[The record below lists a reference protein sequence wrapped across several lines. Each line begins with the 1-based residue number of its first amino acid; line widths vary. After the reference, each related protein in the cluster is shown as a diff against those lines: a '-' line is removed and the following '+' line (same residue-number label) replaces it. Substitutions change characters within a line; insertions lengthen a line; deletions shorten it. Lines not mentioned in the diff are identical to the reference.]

1 MAKERNL
8 KLNLLTDTTKF
19 NAGMKSA
26 QANVGGLDKSVQKA
40 TKAAAAAFAA
50 LAVSAGYAAVK
61 IGKDSV
67 NAAIKDQASQ
77 AKLAKALENTT
88 KANDEQIKSVEDWI
102 TKQQLALGI
111 SDNEL
116 RPAFANLARA
126 TEDLEKSQSL
136 TNLAM
141 DISAATGRDLETV
154 SLGLAKAYNG
164 NFGALTKLGIPLDE
178 NIKKTKDF
186 DALTQQLTTTFAGS
200 ADAAADTYEGKLRR
214 MSEASGELQESI
226 GELLLPA
233 VSTFIDYMNMK
244 AIPALTQVRDGFNGV
259 KTSTNGLGFALGEEF
274 RSLSDNVSQLFKN
287 LSFEGGGI
295 VGLLIADVTVKV
307 KRISDIFEAVNTVI
321 NKFKKIFGVALPGAT
336 SSNAS
341 VQSRD
346 AARSA
351 GRNSRNTTAL
361 SGLGDYLGGLDSGGG
376 SSSSSKQTKKQKAAA
391 AAQKAAAEAAA
402 KAAKEAEEAQRLL
415 NEALEEAARVAEE
428 AQRAFDDYADSVSN
442 AVSSNLSFEQ
452 AFQNRGEGSFLSA
465 LRNQANRLREFGG
478 RIAKLIQLGL
488 SRGAL
493 SQILAAGPIVGSQ
506 IADELIQGGDS
517 AIGETNAIVGSIA
530 DFSNQLGQ
538 SAATGLG
545 GSNVNG
551 GVNITINGAIDPEG
565 VRRSLELLFQQSG
578 ARIGDVNFAGAN
590 L

>member
-1 MAKERNL
+1 MANIRFL
-8 KLNLLTDTTKF
+8 KLNLSADTTKF

-26 QANVGGLDKSVQKA
+26 QTNVGGLDNSVQKA
-40 TKAAAAAFAA
+40 TKAASAAFAA
-50 LAVSAGYAAVK
+50 LAVSAGYAAIK
-61 IGKDSV
+61 IGKDAV
-67 NAAIKDQASQ
+67 NAAIKDEASQ
-77 AKLAKALENTT
+77 AKLAKALQNTT
-88 KANDEQIKSVEDWI
+88 KANDAQIKSVEEYI
-102 TKQQLALGI
+102 TKQQLSLGI
-111 SDNEL
+111 SDNQL

-126 TEDLEKSQSL
+126 TEDLGKSQEL

-154 SLGLAKAYNG
+154 SLALGKAYNG

-200 ADAAADTYEGKLRR
+200 ANAAAETYEGKLRR
-214 MSEASGELQESI
+214 MNEATGELQESL

-233 VSTFIDYMNMK
+233 VTEFIDYMNMK
-244 AIPALTQVRDGFNGV
+244 AIPALTQVRDGFNGI
-259 KTSTNGLGFALGEEF
+259 KSSTTGLGYALGEEF
-274 RSLSDNVSQLFKN
+274 RTLSENVSQLFKN

-295 VGLLIADVTVKV
+295 VGLLVADVTVKV
-307 KRISDIFEAVNTVI
+307 KRISDVFEAVNTVI
-321 NKFKKIFGVALPGAT
+321 NKFKKIFGIATTASTTAT
-336 SSNAS
+336 SSM
-341 VQSRD
+341 QSRD

-351 GRNSRNTTAL
+351 GRNAGNTAATDTL
-361 SGLGDYLGGLDSGGG
+361 QKYIDQLNSDVST
-376 SSSSSKQTKKQKAAA
+376 SKGAKKTKKLKELT
-391 AAQKAAAEAAA
+391 AAQKAM
-402 KAAKEAEEAQRLL
+402 
-415 NEALEEAARVAEE
+415 NEALAEAARVAEE
-428 AQRAFDDYADSVSN
+428 AQRAFDNYSESVSD
-442 AVSSNLSFEQ
+442 ALSSNLSFEN
-452 AFQNRGEGSFLSA
+452 AFQNRGEGSFMSA
-465 LRNQANRLREFGG
+465 LRNQANRIREFGG
-478 RIAKLIQLGL
+478 RIAKLISMGL

-506 IADELIQGGDS
+506 IADELIMGGEG
-517 AIGETNAIVGSIA
+517 AVGETNAIVGSIA

-545 GSNVNG
+545 GSNPAG